1 MTITNSTFGIS
12 FSDIAQFVSSVA
24 TRDSTIANVAV
35 TLLLGAGVV
44 YAAASL
50 RDKCTR
56 GLAGGSVDVERN
68 LLAGLNRH
76 VANEGTH
83 YPEAHIAAT
92 RAITSENVRI
102 RVAGLHLLTRLV
114 QRQYA
119 PAYPTAQEAGNQA
132 VARGEE
138 SERVPVLDLF
148 DVLVRQTPEDV
159 RLYDAARS
167 AALYAAGDPD
177 VATQNMVY
185 RLLATLVRRGHVHP
199 AMIGLAILD
208 RQSPLL
214 ETRLR
219 ALAFFNTL
227 VREGHLHPAALAA
240 ATLEGEEP
248 PSDPREYEAT
258 VLILEAFVERGEAF
272 GAAVERAMAAWP
284 RNNNGV
290 RFSGLAYAQGS
301 LRLFETLVIHDHQEA
316 FAVARAAAEIWAG
329 AELGGLGFI
338 LGEDVEGAAQRVLDA
353 LAIHDANPP
362 QVEAAQVEAEP
373 VFEE

>member
-24 TRDSTIANVAV
+24 TRDSTIANVAM
-35 TLLLGAGVV
+35 TLLLGAGVG
-44 YAAASL
+44 YAVASL
-50 RDKCTR
+50 RDRCTR
-56 GLAGGSVDVERN
+56 APTGGVDVERN

-132 VARGEE
+132 VDRGEE
-138 SERVPVLDLF
+138 SERVPLLDLF
-148 DVLVRQTPEDV
+148 EVLVRHSPEDV

-185 RLLATLVRRGHVHP
+185 RLLETLVRRGHVHP
-199 AMIGLAILD
+199 AMTGLATLD

-214 ETRLR
+214 EMRLR

-227 VREGHLHPAALAA
+227 VRAGHLDPAALAA

-248 PSDPREYEAT
+248 PSEPREYEAT
-258 VLILEAFVERGEAF
+258 VLILEAFVARGEAF
-272 GAAVERAMAAWP
+272 GAATERAIAPMP
-284 RNNNGV
+284 RNNDGVLFNG
-290 RFSGLAYAQGS
+290 LDYARAS
-301 LRLFETLVIHDHQEA
+301 LRLFETLVIHHHQEA
-316 FAVARAAAEIWAG
+316 FAVARALAETWA
-329 AELGGLGFI
+329 EMGGFGFT
-338 LGEDVEGAAQRVLDA
+338 LWGDVQGAAQRVLDA

-362 QVEAAQVEAEP
+362 QVGAAP
-373 VFEE
+373 VLQE